1 MPVKEDAV
9 SVISGILGT
18 KEDPPKSNHNFITE
32 WYADI
37 SGLDWARRGN
47 PWCAM
52 TITWVLHMIGM
63 NWFVYAYCPYI
74 ERDAR
79 KGVNG
84 MSWGHEPRVGS
95 PVLYDLDGSN
105 MATHVGM
112 VTKVFSDGTFET
124 IEGNWR
130 DAVTKLVRDMK
141 YVRGFVYLPYDNNP
155 APVDPG
161 DDDDMWTD
169 EEKKKVFDI
178 LEAHGKAI
186 SDIQNGTVGETGIKP
201 IVEQIRGALQP
212 AEGLDKP
219 LASSTIDNQL
229 KQVRRALRKIARA
242 AGVTPSTVPV
252 DGNELEKKV

>member
-18 KEDPPKSNHNFITE
+18 KEDPAKSNHNFITE
-32 WYADI
+32 WYADT
-37 SGLDWARRGN
+37 SGLDWPRRGN

-52 TITWVLHMIGM
+52 TITWVLHMLGM

-130 DAVTKLVRDMK
+130 DAVIKLVRDMK

-155 APVDPG
+155 TPPVDPG
-161 DDDDMWTD
+161 DDDMWSD
-169 EEKKKVFDI
+169 EEKKEVLDAIRAF
-178 LEAHGKAI
+178 GPAI
-186 SDIQNGTVGETGIKP
+186 SRLEDHVYGDSGVEP
-201 IVEQIRGALQP
+201 IVKQIRSSLQP
-212 AEGLDKP
+212 EDAVDKP

-229 KQVRRALRKIARA
+229 KQIRRALRKIARG